1 MLVLTF
7 LWKSWGWEEVGVEEG
22 EEARLGEEEG
32 EEGVQVEKE
41 RLEEGEEEELGCLM
55 ERLEEEEEEELGRLK
70 QQEEG
75 EERLVGFSQEVEGGP
90 AKMKV
95 LGHL

>member
-1 MLVLTF
+1 MYSHSQASSVLLVLAF

-22 EEARLGEEEG
+22 EEVRPGEEEG

-41 RLEEGEEEELGCLM
+41 RLEGEEEEELGC
-55 ERLEEEEEEELGRLK
+55 LK

-75 EERLVGFSQEVEGGP
+75 EEHLVGLSQEVEGGS
-90 AKMKV
+90 AKM
-95 LGHL
+95 